1 MLKKLAQ
8 FALLLALL
16 LTAAIA
22 VLSGWPLAE
31 PLPQKQAATPGFL
44 IKNIQLVDVQAG
56 RILAGKS
63 LVIRAGRIREILD
76 QAPPT
81 LAENVT
87 VIDGGGRYVIPGLWD
102 MHNHFAFQTAPQMS
116 MPLYIAAGV
125 THVREMQGIV
135 NINEERRAW
144 KAQIEAGRLLGPKI
158 VAYADEMVGG
168 NYDEQDLDSLVRRS
182 AESPDT
188 FIKVYS
194 AVMPQRFLTLA
205 GLAKEQGVV
214 IAGHYPNSVNPIDA
228 ANAGQKS
235 FEHGLLFLNH
245 AYAGADD
252 LRQQYRAYYAG
263 QGSLERPLEQRN
275 RVFSDFDPARFEALV
290 AAMLSNGTYFC
301 PTHITRRFEAL
312 AHDEAFRADERL
324 KYIPPMV
331 NMVWQDDADSEAAWE
346 GEAGKDHLM
355 QVYLRGLEL
364 TGMAH
369 EKGVKVLAGSD
380 SLDPYSFPGLSLH
393 DELSELVKA
402 GLSPAAALRAA
413 TMTAAEYFSLEAD
426 YGSVAPGKLADLV
439 FLNSNPLEDIGN
451 TRDIRAVFFNGAYY
465 SESDLQGML
474 DYVEQSNS
482 GIRGVILS
490 LKMFWRLMR
499 DNRH

>member
-1 MLKKLAQ
+1 MLKKLGK
-8 FALLLALL
+8 FALFTTLAG
-16 LTAAIA
+16 TA
-22 VLSGWPLAE
+22 VLTVLSLWPLAA
-31 PLPQKQAATPGFL
+31 PLPQKQGEAPGFV
-44 IKNIQLVDVQAG
+44 IKNVQLVDIQADRVLPGRSLVVSAG
-56 RILAGKS
+56 RIL
-63 LVIRAGRIREILD
+63 EIHD
-76 QAPPT
+76 QALPAHPD
-81 LAENVT
+81 NFD
-87 VIDGGGRYVIPGLWD
+87 VIDGEGRHVIPGLWD

-135 NINEERRAW
+135 NINAERRAW
-144 KAQIEAGRLLGPKI
+144 KDQIEAGRLLGPNI

-168 NYDEQDLDSLVRRS
+168 NYDEQDLDALVKRS

-194 AVMPQRFLTLA
+194 AVMPERFLKLA
-205 GLAKEQGVV
+205 GLAKENGVV

-245 AYAGADD
+245 AFAGAEE
-252 LRQQYRAYYAG
+252 LRQQYRAYYTGEGA
-263 QGSLERPLEQRN
+263 LERSLAQRN
-275 RVFSDFDPARFEALV
+275 RVFSEFDPARFEALV
-290 AAMLSNGTYFC
+290 SAMRSNNTYFC

-312 AHDEAFRADERL
+312 AHDEDFRADHRL

-331 NMVWQDDADSEAAWE
+331 NIVWQDDADSEAAWE
-346 GEAGKDHLM
+346 GDAGKAHLM
-355 QVYLRGLEL
+355 RVYQRGLEL

-393 DELSELVKA
+393 DELAELVKA
-402 GLSPAAALRAA
+402 GLSPAEALRAA
-413 TMTAAEYFSLEAD
+413 TTTPAEYFSLESE
-426 YGSVAPGKLADLV
+426 YGAVAPGKLADLV
-439 FLNSNPLEDIGN
+439 FLNANPLEDIQN
-451 TRDIRAVFFNGAYY
+451 SRDISAVFYNGAYY
-465 SESDLQGML
+465 SDSDLQGML
-474 DYVEQSNS
+474 DYVEQNNS
-482 GIRGVILS
+482 GLSGVIMS
-490 LKMFWRLMR
+490 LKMFWRLMQ